1 MNKINKIVHY
11 ADLHLKLYKHHKR
24 DKEILE
30 DALTQWKKLNP
41 DTIVFTGDLVH
52 SKNQMTP
59 ELINLMSWWMTE
71 TAKIC
76 KCVYLIGNHDFL
88 ENNMDRM
95 DAITPIVKSL
105 NNPNIIY
112 YKDKGCFEDKNILW
126 CVYSLKNNNERPNI
140 PLKTDKYKIGLFHG
154 AIEGSTNDFGF
165 VFSDGYSVDR
175 FEGCDVVFAGDIHKK
190 QTYKIPGNK
199 KAYMVGSTIIQNFG
213 ESVKNHGYGVYNI
226 KKEKYRFY
234 TLKNAQPYL
243 NFRIRDIDDLEN
255 EREILIND

>member
-1 MNKINKIVHY
+1 
-11 ADLHLKLYKHHKR
+11 
-24 DKEILE
+24 
-30 DALTQWKKLNP
+30 
-41 DTIVFTGDLVH
+41 
-52 SKNQMTP
+52 
-59 ELINLMSWWMTE
+59 
-71 TAKIC
+71 
-76 KCVYLIGNHDFL
+76 VYLIGNHDFL

-105 NNPNIIY
+105 NNPNIVY
-112 YKDKGCFEDKNILW
+112 YKDKGCFEDENILW

-165 VFSDGYSVDR
+165 IFSDGYSVDR
-175 FEGCDVVFAGDIHKK
+175 FDGCDVVFAGDIHKK

-213 ESVKNHGYGVYNI
+213 ESVKNHGYGVYDI
-226 KKEKYRFY
+226 KKEKYKFY
-234 TLKNAQPYL
+234 TLKNTQPYL